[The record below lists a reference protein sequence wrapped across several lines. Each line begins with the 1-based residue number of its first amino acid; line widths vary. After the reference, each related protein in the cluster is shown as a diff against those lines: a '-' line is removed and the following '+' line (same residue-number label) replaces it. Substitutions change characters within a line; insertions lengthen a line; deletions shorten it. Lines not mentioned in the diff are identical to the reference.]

1 MLLCLL
7 SHYVLKLQRYD
18 IVNGVVEVDGLKDEA
33 ATNQTDVDSKEGNI
47 FTIWSYL
54 IFYLCFLS
62 LIIINDFS
70 EKGVPDFWLT
80 AMKTNEILAEEVETL

>member
-47 FTIWSYL
+47 FTI
-54 IFYLCFLS
+54 
-62 LIIINDFS
+62 
-70 EKGVPDFWLT
+70 
-80 AMKTNEILAEEVETL
+80 